1 MPQSHTPAE
10 QEKRLRDLES
20 LLEVVKALAVEKDL
34 DRLLHLI
41 IEQTTRV
48 MDAERSSLY
57 LYDEEQNQ
65 IWTKI
70 AQGMSSREIRL
81 PLGTGIAGTVAQTLL
96 PINITDAYADPRFDR
111 AWDRASGFR
120 TRSIL
125 CLPMRNHE
133 GKLIGVIQVL
143 NKRDGPFTPYDEQLL
158 GAFSTHAAIALDS
171 ARLIQHYIEKQKME
185 QALEIARDIQQSLFP
200 KSDPAVAG
208 YQVAG
213 HSWPCEHT
221 GGDYYD
227 YLQFPDGSLGL
238 VVADVT
244 GHGIGPALLMSEAR
258 AVVRA
263 LASRSSSVAEVLT
276 RANAFLAEDF
286 EAGRFVTMF
295 LGQLAP
301 QEGRFR
307 YSSAGHGEPLLY
319 RGATGEFLGLEST
332 GPPLAV
338 LPDAEFPEGEAV
350 TLAPGDVLVVTTDGV
365 EEAMNLAREQYGRER
380 LRQVLADHRR
390 ASAQDIL
397 TRIYQETIAFIGP
410 APRQDDITL
419 VVVKAAEGPQRSRTE
434 EAASETASPRSE
446 ASSLRSTS
454 TRGASR

>member
-1 MPQSHTPAE
+1 MPQSRTLAE
-10 QEKRLRDLES
+10 QEKRVRDLES

-41 IEQTTRV
+41 IEQTTQV

-57 LYDEEQNQ
+57 LYDEGQNQ

-81 PLGTGIAGTVAQTLL
+81 PLGTGIAGTVAQTLQTV
-96 PINITDAYADPRFDR
+96 NIPDAYVDPRFDR
-111 AWDRASGFR
+111 AWDRTSGFR

-125 CLPMRNHE
+125 CMPMCNHE

-143 NKRDGPFTPYDEQLL
+143 NKRDGPFTAYDEQLL

-185 QALEIARDIQQSLFP
+185 QAMEIAREIQQSLFP
-200 KSDPAVAG
+200 KSHPAVAG
-208 YQVAG
+208 YEVAG
-213 HSWPCEHT
+213 HTWPCDQT

-227 YLQFPDGSLGL
+227 YVQFPDGSLGL

-263 LASRSSSVAEVLT
+263 LASRMSSVAEVLT

-301 QEGRFR
+301 EEGRFR
-307 YSSAGHGEPLLY
+307 YSSAGHGEPVVY
-319 RGATGEFLGLEST
+319 RGATGEFLQLGST

-338 LPDAEFPEGEAV
+338 VPDAEFPEGEAV
-350 TLAPGDVLVVTTDGV
+350 TLAPGDVLVITTDGV
-365 EEAMNLAREQYGRER
+365 EEAMNAGREQFGKER
-380 LRQVLADHRR
+380 LRQVLLRR
-390 ASAQDIL
+390 SHEPAQDIL
-397 TRIYQETIAFIGP
+397 TGIYEETIGFIGP

-419 VVVKAAEGPQRSRTE
+419 VVVKVAEGAS
-434 EAASETASPRSE
+434 AAG
-446 ASSLRSTS
+446 
-454 TRGASR
+454 GAGR

>member
-1 MPQSHTPAE
+1 MGRKPRSGRPASSAGHP
-10 QEKRLRDLES
+10 KRVRDLES

-57 LYDEEQNQ
+57 LYDEGQNQ

-81 PLGTGIAGTVAQTLL
+81 PLGTGIAGTVAQTLQTV
-96 PINITDAYADPRFDR
+96 NIPDAYADPRFDR

-125 CLPMRNHE
+125 CMPMRNHE

-143 NKRDGPFTPYDEQLL
+143 NKHDGPFTAYDEQLL

-185 QALEIARDIQQSLFP
+185 QAMEIAREIQQSLFP
-200 KSDPAVAG
+200 KSHPAIAGYEVAG
-208 YQVAG
+208 RT
-213 HSWPCEHT
+213 WPCDQT

-227 YLQFPDGSLGL
+227 YIQFPDGSLGL

-263 LASRSSSVAEVLT
+263 LASRMSSVAEVLT

-301 QEGRFR
+301 KEGRFR
-307 YSSAGHGEPLLY
+307 YSSAGHGEPVVY
-319 RGATGEFLGLEST
+319 RRATGEFLELEST

-338 LPDAEFPEGEAV
+338 VPDAEFPEGEAV
-350 TLAPGDVLVVTTDGV
+350 TLAPGDLLVITTDGV
-365 EEAMNLAREQYGRER
+365 EEAMNAGREQFGKER
-380 LRQVLADHRR
+380 LRQAVLQRSR
-390 ASAQDIL
+390 EPAQDIL
-397 TRIYQETIAFIGP
+397 TGIYEETIGFIGP

-419 VVVKAAEGPQRSRTE
+419 VVVKVEEGASAATQRSG
-434 EAASETASPRSE
+434 E
-446 ASSLRSTS
+446 ASSSQ
-454 TRGASR
+454 GAGR